1 MEFGQKLKELRIH
14 SGLTQKQLAKRM
26 GVSKSVISYY
36 ELQERSPSPEILIQL
51 TSIFHV
57 SSDYLLGIEKEA
69 SIDISGLTED
79 DIHLVRLL
87 IETLRQKNRK

>member
-14 SGLTQKQLAKRM
+14 SGLTQKQLAERM

-36 ELQERSPSPEILIQL
+36 KLQERSPSPEILIQL
-51 TSIFHV
+51 ASIFHV

-69 SIDISGLTED
+69 SIDISGLTEE

>member
-36 ELQERSPSPEILIQL
+36 ELQERSPSPELLIQL